1 LNESE
6 RPRRRTGIGTRLA
19 LVVAALVFASMV
31 LAYNAERFVAERY
44 SAKYVIGDD
53 GTDGVDAGSDG
64 PVRDELGRSY
74 LSLAEWEKL
83 MGRMDRYLGIAL
95 GLLGTLVALL
105 VGWVVSRI
113 VTQRVRDL
121 ALAVQSPVTEGQELP
136 GPFTVGRMDEIGVL
150 AAALNVMRER
160 VQVLVALLNQRD
172 RERRS
177 WIALVSHDLRNP
189 LQALTA
195 CIDRSVQEARRIQD
209 DTRRTTMQHLLGT
222 ARLDVDRFEVL
233 TLDLLDLARL
243 DADDSLFLE
252 PVPPGELARNA
263 AAGMRVLAEVQG
275 RTLDVT
281 VAPRCPEL
289 LADGRRML
297 RALENLL
304 RNAIQHS
311 ERRIELRVERGLC
324 NGLGAVRFCV
334 DDDGPGLP
342 TKADGTV
349 DVASLGVHKSRDDSA
364 GLGLVV
370 ARRVAEAHGGQIGA
384 YNRPA
389 AEPAPERA
397 NASGPDADKLNAGG
411 TVWLE
416 IPVQEGPSRMRRNGA
431 VGALDMRRAID
442 EFDPDDAEE

>member
-1 LNESE
+1 LNENE
-6 RPRRRTGIGTRLA
+6 RLRRRTGIGTRLA
-19 LVVAALVFASMV
+19 LVVAALVFTSMV

-44 SAKYVIGDD
+44 SAKYVIGNDGAD
-53 GTDGVDAGSDG
+53 GVDPGTDGADPSSEE
-64 PVRDELGRSY
+64 PVRDELGREYVSNE
-74 LSLAEWEKL
+74 EWKAL
-83 MGRMDRYLGIAL
+83 MGRIDRYLGIAL
-95 GLLGTLVALL
+95 VLLGTLIALL
-105 VGWVVSRI
+105 VGWVVSRF
-113 VTQRVRDL
+113 VTQRVREL
-121 ALAVQSPVTEGQELP
+121 ALAVQSPVAEGQELP

-150 AAALNVMRER
+150 AAALNVMRDR
-160 VQVLVALLNQRD
+160 IQVLVALLAQRD

-209 DTRRTTMQHLLGT
+209 DTRRATMQHLLGT

-243 DADDSLFLE
+243 EADDSMILE

-275 RTLDVT
+275 RTLQVK

-311 ERRIELRVERGLC
+311 ERRIDLRVEPTPG
-324 NGLGAVRFCV
+324 NGHGAVRFSV
-334 DDDGPGLP
+334 DDDGSGLP
-342 TKADGTV
+342 TNADGTV
-349 DVASLGVHKSRDDSA
+349 DVTNLGVHKSRDDSA

-389 AEPAPERA
+389 PEPTPER
-397 NASGPDADKLNAGG
+397 PNAGG
-411 TVWLE
+411 TVWFE
-416 IPVQEGPSRMRRNGA
+416 IPVQEGLARKRRNGA
-431 VGALDMRRAID
+431 VAALDVRRAID
-442 EFDPDDAEE
+442 DIDREGDFD

>member
-1 LNESE
+1 MNDGTGLNENQ

-31 LAYNAERFVAERY
+31 LAYNAERYVAERY
-44 SAKYVIGDD
+44 SAKYVIGDEAAD
-53 GTDGVDAGSDG
+53 SADVALVGSEG
-64 PVRDELGRSY
+64 PLRDELGRSY
-74 LSLAEWEKL
+74 VSWAEWEEL

-105 VGWVVSRI
+105 VGWVVSRF

-121 ALAVQSPVTEGQELP
+121 ALAVQSPVAEGQELP
-136 GPFTVGRMDEIGVL
+136 GPFHVGRMDEIGVL
-150 AAALNVMRER
+150 AAALNVMRDR
-160 VQVLVALLNQRD
+160 IQVLVALLAQRD

-209 DTRRTTMQHLLGT
+209 DTRRATMQHLLGT
-222 ARLDVDRFEVL
+222 ARMDVDRFEVL

-243 DADDSLFLE
+243 DADDSMILE

-275 RTLDVT
+275 RTLQVK

-289 LADGRRML
+289 FADGRRML

-311 ERRIELRVERGLC
+311 ERRIDLRVERTLD
-324 NGLGAVRFCV
+324 NGRVAVRFSV
-334 DDDGPGLP
+334 DDDGQGLP
-342 TKADGTV
+342 TKPDGTV
-349 DVASLGVHKSRDDSA
+349 DVTNLGVHKSRDDSA

-389 AEPAPERA
+389 SEPTPER
-397 NASGPDADKLNAGG
+397 PNAGG
-411 TVWLE
+411 TVWFE
-416 IPVQEGPSRMRRNGA
+416 VPVQEGLARKRRNGA
-431 VGALDMRRAID
+431 MAVLDVRRAID
-442 EFDPDDAEE
+442 DIDREG